1 MTLLLSLLR
10 YFIIFGAGIF
20 GVVFLVYLQS
30 FIFPPVNPETK
41 EAIADLLTLGG
52 AGIWKL
58 ACLELAFYH
67 DFFHNPRG
75 RGIFLL
81 IFLALI
87 VHGSGCDNIPGHL
100 LFLMG
105 AALLYGLAW
114 LLYR

>member
-1 MTLLLSLLR
+1 MTLLLSLMR
-10 YFIIFGAGIF
+10 YLMIFGAGVL

-30 FIFPPVNPETK
+30 FMFPPVNPETK

-52 AGIWKL
+52 TGIWKI

-75 RGIFLL
+75 RGVFLL
-81 IFLALI
+81 VFLALV
-87 VHGSGCDNIPGHL
+87 VHGSGCENILAHL
-100 LFLMG
+100 LFFM
-105 AALLYGLAW
+105 AASLFYGLAW